1 MSRQRGMALIQALLI
16 VAALAAVAAALMLRA
31 GQATERLALRQ
42 QAVQASV
49 YLDGA
54 VEQLRA
60 TLPRDG
66 PVTTRQPWAQPRAG
80 VRIGDATL
88 SWQVEDLQG
97 RFNLTAL
104 LTDPQEAWRDA
115 FVRLARGAGLA
126 GSVARR
132 VAARLAAMPAL
143 SPATPWALTEDT
155 ETRQVW
161 SDLQPLIAALPDAE
175 GLNVNTLSPAVLAA
189 LAPALSGGDRDAL
202 LRHVATE
209 PASEIAALIDWA
221 RRSLGDGPAG
231 VLAVLP
237 LTTGSRWF
245 LARLEVRLDSLVLR
259 RSVVLRSGGPTGR
272 FAVILSMPEFD

>member
-97 RFNLTAL
+97 RFNLSVL
-104 LTDPQEAWRDA
+104 LADPDEVWRDA
-115 FVRLARGAGLA
+115 FVRLARSQGLPA
-126 GSVARR
+126 SLARR
-132 VAARLAAMPAL
+132 IAARFAAQRGL
-143 SPATPWALTEDT
+143 SPAAPWSLPGDAGDGADLVA
-155 ETRQVW
+155 QLAVW
-161 SDLQPLIAALPDAE
+161 PPQDGFNI
-175 GLNVNTLSPAVLAA
+175 NTLSPPVLAA
-189 LAPALSGGDRDAL
+189 LVPALPEATRSAI
-202 LRHVATE
+202 LRHVARE
-209 PASEIAALIDWA
+209 PVADVPALIDWVQ
-221 RRSLGDGPAG
+221 RTQGEGPAT
-231 VLAVLP
+231 LMSLLP
-237 LTTGSRWF
+237 LTTGSHWF

-272 FAVILSMPEFD
+272 SAVILSMPEFD